1 MVNSLNNVKKL
12 LIILFFSIILSQEGN
27 SAYLRLE
34 LENAI
39 KDINARQF
47 DSAIS
52 RIENTNF
59 SDSEYL
65 NHSLILKMKALRGIN
80 AIDQSLFVA
89 KQINKNDLNAN
100 LQTIYSLELGDLF
113 SEMGLF
119 DESFEHYLSAR
130 KSNIDTKAN
139 KRINQRLNN
148 LLKMDLS
155 EKNLS
160 SLQLLETDLIN
171 LNILKLA
178 HAFLLARN
186 QSENW
191 KNVFS
196 SVDYSMLSREFRSS
210 YNYLKK
216 NVPYD
221 NYSIAKIGV
230 VLPLSGDNSEYAQ
243 AFLSGLQKGSELLK
257 SKNKASYVIYD
268 NRGSQLSTIKAFNE
282 LYSFHKVDAIIGP
295 TNSQNLISGAT
306 ALSKSEI
313 PIFAPGS
320 IDEDIHSINSNV
332 HLLNSS
338 LDYKN
343 EILANHIINNLQLE
357 KIAIIA
363 PKTNDGIKEVDS
375 FLEQMNRL
383 NKEPVSIQWYENTEP
398 VDLRGIF
405 TELRE
410 VAWEIQHADDYK
422 EFLGVDIDTLDAMF
436 DFDAD
441 DVYDM
446 FDFNNQDE
454 EIDSTKVIL
463 DVIDGVFLPLS
474 GEGLTYVGTQI
485 ALANLETQFFGN
497 ELWLD
502 LDFINQE
509 NISSHIIGMYF
520 ISSFLPNYRVGNQ
533 FDYNPEL
540 NNAFH
545 YGLDLSRFINS
556 TIEDDKSFN
565 MSNQD
570 SNRSS
575 STRKFDFSSGKV
587 NTDIN
592 LFKYSNRRLIKTEII
607 NNPTNSHV
615 D

>member
-1 MVNSLNNVKKL
+1 MKRL
-12 LIILFFSIILSQEGN
+12 LIILFFSIVLSQEGN

-119 DESFEHYLSAR
+119 DESFEHYLSTR

-139 KRINQRLNN
+139 KRINQRLNQ

-243 AFLSGLQKGSELLK
+243 AFLS
-257 SKNKASYVIYD
+257 
-268 NRGSQLSTIKAFNE
+268 
-282 LYSFHKVDAIIGP
+282 
-295 TNSQNLISGAT
+295 
-306 ALSKSEI
+306 
-313 PIFAPGS
+313 
-320 IDEDIHSINSNV
+320 
-332 HLLNSS
+332 
-338 LDYKN
+338 
-343 EILANHIINNLQLE
+343 
-357 KIAIIA
+357 
-363 PKTNDGIKEVDS
+363 
-375 FLEQMNRL
+375 
-383 NKEPVSIQWYENTEP
+383 
-398 VDLRGIF
+398 
-405 TELRE
+405 
-410 VAWEIQHADDYK
+410 
-422 EFLGVDIDTLDAMF
+422 
-436 DFDAD
+436 
-441 DVYDM
+441 
-446 FDFNNQDE
+446 
-454 EIDSTKVIL
+454 
-463 DVIDGVFLPLS
+463 
-474 GEGLTYVGTQI
+474 
-485 ALANLETQFFGN
+485 
-497 ELWLD
+497 
-502 LDFINQE
+502 
-509 NISSHIIGMYF
+509 
-520 ISSFLPNYRVGNQ
+520 
-533 FDYNPEL
+533 
-540 NNAFH
+540 
-545 YGLDLSRFINS
+545 
-556 TIEDDKSFN
+556 
-565 MSNQD
+565 
-570 SNRSS
+570 
-575 STRKFDFSSGKV
+575 
-587 NTDIN
+587 
-592 LFKYSNRRLIKTEII
+592 
-607 NNPTNSHV
+607 
-615 D
+615 